1 MDYVKKI
8 KKKIEDENDEV
19 KNENKMQDYENES
32 SNSIFS
38 KMAKP
43 PTQNNNNNQNK
54 NNNNL
59 KKQVENDISDEF
71 FYFYTSLDKEKFNKF
86 IQELKTKRK
95 EPKIIE
101 IMCSIFAYLKIFL
114 DRFLD
119 YLYNGILY
127 YLLKGFL
134 HNNFTI
140 HLKNEFSDMDD
151 STVINLMGNSET
163 VKAIEKIEKKIEEL
177 DKAYKELKNL

>member
-1 MDYVKKI
+1 ML
-8 KKKIEDENDEV
+8 ELW
-19 KNENKMQDYENES
+19 
-32 SNSIFS
+32 
-38 KMAKP
+38 
-43 PTQNNNNNQNK
+43 

-59 KKQVENDISDEF
+59 KKPGENDISDEF
-71 FYFYTSLDKEKFNKF
+71 FYFYTSLDKVKFNKF
-86 IQELKTKRK
+86 IQELKTKNK

-163 VKAIEKIEKKIEEL
+163 VKAIEKVEKKIEEL

>member
-1 MDYVKKI
+1 MKK
-8 KKKIEDENDEV
+8 
-19 KNENKMQDYENES
+19 ES
-32 SNSIFS
+32 I
-38 KMAKP
+38 
-43 PTQNNNNNQNK
+43 NNNSPPKQGILQQMIPSINQSTQNK
-54 NNNNL
+54 NE
-59 KKQVENDISDEF
+59 KIID
-71 FYFYTSLDKEKFNKF
+71 EKFDVTIVKF
-86 IQELKTKRK
+86 AVNLHENRKRIKYNDYIIQ
-95 EPKIIE
+95 IIS
-101 IMCSIFAYLKIFL
+101 SIVSYMKIFL

-163 VKAIEKIEKKIEEL
+163 VKAIEKVEKKIDEL